1 LTKNGQKM
9 GIKKVQINSRR
20 VFSEEFKK
28 ARVKEYERGKFAV
41 SELSRLFGIQP
52 IVIYRWIYKY
62 SAYNKKSI
70 KIVEM
75 AESGTKKL
83 KEVETRIKELEQIV
97 GQKQLKIDYLE
108 KMIDL
113 AKEELDIDIK
123 KNSDTLQSGG
133 FSKTN
138 KKQDIR

>member
-1 LTKNGQKM
+1 M

-28 ARVKEYERGKFAV
+28 ARVKEYEGGTFTV
-41 SELSRLFGIQP
+41 SELSRLFGVHAT
-52 IVIYRWIYKY
+52 IVYRWIYKY
-62 SAYNKKSI
+62 SVYNKKSV
-70 KIVEM
+70 KVVEM
-75 AESGTKKL
+75 KDSATSKL
-83 KEVETRIKELEQIV
+83 KELQTKIKELEQIV
-97 GQKQLKIDYLE
+97 GQKQIKIDYLE

-123 KNSDTLQSGG
+123 KNSDTLQSSG

-138 KKQDIR
+138 KRQDIR